1 MVSGLER
8 TRARAPTSSG
18 TNSRRMRRGVSR
30 ICMACANVFAVQSPT
45 IICAMTAATKDPGRK
60 IEALREKVR
69 HHEYLYYVLDQP
81 EISDAEFDKLM
92 QQLKALEAEHPEL
105 ITADSP
111 TQRVGGRPR
120 EGFVKVPHTSPMLS
134 LDNTYSEDELRD
146 WERRVHELS
155 GRSDVDYVCELKL
168 DGMSLALVYED
179 GRLARGVTRGD
190 GSVGEDVTLNVR
202 TVRSVPLSIPKERL
216 KKAGIPVDFEVRG
229 ELLMPLGSFK
239 KMNEE
244 REAKGLSLF
253 ANPRNAT
260 AGTVRQLESRV
271 TAERRLD
278 YFSYMLLRDGR
289 TYFDRHSKTLD
300 ALDAAGFKVNGTR
313 KLVHSMEEVWAF
325 IQQWAEKRE
334 ALAYEIDGIVV
345 KVDRTALQDELGFTG
360 KAPRWAIAYKY
371 AARAGI
377 TKLED
382 IRVQVGRTGKL
393 TPVAML
399 APVLIGGTTVRNAT
413 LHNLDEI
420 ERLGVKIG
428 DWVQVERGGDVIP
441 KVAKV
446 IDDKDHPRGH
456 KTFHMPENCPV
467 CGMKVVRTEGEVDY
481 RCVNANCPAKLRETI
496 LHFASR
502 GVMNIDGMGD
512 ALVTQ
517 LTERGLVK
525 NVADIYKL
533 TKADLLSL
541 ERMGEKSAQNIL
553 EEIEASKRLPLER
566 VIYGLGIRFV
576 GERTAQ
582 FLAENF
588 GSMEELEGAGVEE
601 LQDVNEVG
609 PRIAESIV
617 EFFSI
622 AANRKLVEGL
632 REAGLT
638 LTGQK
643 KQRGTKLAGKTF
655 VLTGTLAHFTR
666 DEAKK
671 MIEDAGGKVTGS
683 VSKKTD
689 YVVAGADAGSKL
701 DKAKELGVKVIDEK
715 VLEKIVG

>member
-1 MVSGLER
+1 M
-8 TRARAPTSSG
+8 RAADK
-18 TNSRRMRRGVSR
+18 
-30 ICMACANVFAVQSPT
+30 
-45 IICAMTAATKDPGRK
+45 AAEKQ
-60 IEALREKVR
+60 IEALREKIR
-69 HHEYLYYVLDQP
+69 HHEYRYYVLDQP

-92 QQLKALEAEHPEL
+92 RQLQDLEAEHPAL
-105 ITADSP
+105 VAPDSP
-111 TQRVGGRPR
+111 TQRVGGKPR
-120 EGFVKVPHTSPMLS
+120 EGFVKVPHSSPMLS

-179 GRLARGVTRGD
+179 GKLVRGVTRGD

-202 TVRSVPLSIPKERL
+202 TVRSIPLSIDRDKL
-216 KKAGIPVDFEVRG
+216 KKAGIPLNFEARG
-229 ELLMPLGSFK
+229 ELLMPTAAFK
-239 KMNEE
+239 KLNEE
-244 REAKGLSLF
+244 RERNGLATF
-253 ANPRNAT
+253 ANPRNFT
-260 AGTVRQLESRV
+260 AGTVRQLDASV
-271 TAERRLD
+271 TAQRRLD
-278 YFSYMLLRDGR
+278 FFPYFMLVNGR
-289 TYFDRHSKTLD
+289 THFDRHSKTLD
-300 ALDAAGFKVNGTR
+300 ALAAAGFKVNPNR
-313 KLVHSMEEVWAF
+313 KLVHSMDEVWSF
-325 IQQWAEKRE
+325 IQQWEAKRDS
-334 ALAYEIDGIVV
+334 LPYEIDGIVV
-345 KVDRTALQDELGFTG
+345 KVDRTGLQDELGFTG

-393 TPVAML
+393 TPVATL

-413 LHNLDEI
+413 LHNMDEI

-446 IDDKDHPRGH
+446 IEDKDHPRGH
-456 KTFHMPENCPV
+456 GTFSMPEKCPV
-467 CGMKVVRTEGEVDY
+467 CGTKVVRTEGEVDY
-481 RCVNANCPAKLRETI
+481 RCVNANCPAKLVGTI

-502 GVMNIDGMGD
+502 GVMNIDGMGES
-512 ALVTQ
+512 LVNQ

-525 NVADIYKL
+525 NVADIYVL
-533 TKADLLSL
+533 TKKDLLSL
-541 ERMGEKSAQNIL
+541 ERMGDKSAQNIL
-553 EEIEASKRLPLER
+553 DEIENSKKLPLER
-566 VIYGLGIRFV
+566 VIYGLGIRMV

-582 FLAENF
+582 FLAEHF
-588 GSMEELEGAGVEE
+588 GSMEALENASVEE
-601 LQDVNEVG
+601 LQNVNEVG

-622 AANRKLVEGL
+622 PANRKLVERL
-632 REAGLT
+632 RDAGLAFK
-638 LTGQK
+638 GQK
-643 KQRGTKLAGKTF
+643 KERGTKLAGKTF
-655 VLTGTLAHFTR
+655 VLTGTLAKYTR

-671 MIEDAGGKVTGS
+671 MIEDAGGKVSGS

-701 DKAKELGVKVIDEK
+701 DKAKELGVAVIDEK
-715 VLEKIVG
+715 EMEKLALSS